1 MTLSTEDAKLYYRLW
16 LPVLDYVNKK
26 YGINENLK
34 QIAGAEGLDPKDVKE
49 VANKLWEDVAVLDEY
64 LVGHADELSE
74 EHRTIVESWKRK
86 ISGRFVLERHLKKG
100 SVFVSMED
108 EKVYLVSGINSS
120 WEEMFWFRPVPIMM
134 QATLIPF
141 KNVIISDGLVM
152 PYNIMIGRNMA
163 REFKDIYMTAKKSGE
178 LVKTL

>member
-1 MTLSTEDAKLYYRLW
+1 MTLSTEDANLYYKLW
-16 LPVLDYVNKK
+16 FPVLDYVNKK
-26 YGINENLK
+26 YGINEELK
-34 QIAGAEGLDPKDVKE
+34 QIAGAEELDPNDVKV
-49 VANKLWEDVAVLDEY
+49 VANKLWEDVAVIDEY
-64 LVGHADELSE
+64 LAEHADGLPE
-74 EHRTIVESWKRK
+74 EHRTIVEGWKRRV
-86 ISGRFVLERHLKKG
+86 SGRFVLERHLKKG
-100 SVFVSMED
+100 SVFISMED

-120 WEEMFWFRPVPIMM
+120 WEEMFFYRPAPIMM

-152 PYNIMIGRNMA
+152 PYNIMIGRNIA